1 MYYDEDEPDYRAN
14 IYHDEYAD
22 DTDYFSLVN
31 DQYDIDPEPF
41 EEDDNPE
48 D

>member
-1 MYYDEDEPDYRAN
+1 MYYDDDEPDYRAN

-22 DTDYFSLVN
+22 DTDYFSLVT
-31 DQYDIDPEPF
+31 EPF
-41 EEDDNPE
+41 EEDDKPE